1 MAKNLTIFQPGSG
14 RPSPEGVNEWC
25 QITFTNGNGCHQY
38 GPGPR
43 IPNYSGS
50 QATWCVPEGVTK
62 AEFFVRGVGG
72 GTGGICCCMKG
83 SPGNSGRA
91 VIMCPT
97 MTAGD
102 VWQFCMPAGTCCH
115 EASNGQP
122 ECALCIYNKTVNG
135 DAGCEYLYLS
145 GPSCAQAFCN
155 WGTCCNVNGETRFD
169 TACGAFTCA
178 NAWDSKKNFDN
189 TTRYT
194 CKNCMKYS
202 GTTHTA
208 LTDAGLDSD
217 RNLFRSRRGFAIMPC
232 SNAGA
237 IAASCGIQHVI
248 PIQQFQ
254 TANSHY
260 VAMPQMM
267 TPNYTGAGANCNF
280 LKFWTAGA
288 NDYGQSGAMCAGG
301 HGGVSGSAEG
311 GNCYCGAQ
319 GGPAIVTIRY
329 K

>member
-145 GPSCAQAFCN
+145 GPSCAQSFCN
-155 WGTCCNVNGETRFD
+155 WGTCCTVDGETRFD

-254 TANSHY
+254 TAKSHY